1 MGAGAGAF
9 TGSLWAVRSSSA
21 RMFAEEFY
29 RVLVRGRQSLG
40 TASLQARQA
49 IAADEGDP
57 TWLAYTVYGNPAASF
72 GSKQDPRL
80 QPDPWL

>member
-1 MGAGAGAF
+1 
-9 TGSLWAVRSSSA
+9 VCSSA
-21 RMFAEEFY
+21 A
-29 RVLVRGRQSLG
+29 GSPLG

-57 TWLAYTVYGNPAASF
+57 TWLAYTVYGNPAAAF

-80 QPDPWL
+80 QLDPWL